1 MTPEPIWLQLDEVLA
16 FHQMSIARFGGGDG
30 LRDRGL
36 LESALERPKNLLAY
50 GDDPTVL
57 DLAAAYCAG
66 IVKNHPF
73 VDGNKR
79 TGFLAGIVF
88 LELNGYRFQASEAE
102 AAGAV
107 IALAAGELDEAGFSA
122 WLAET
127 TSSEA

>member
-57 DLAAAYCAG
+57 DLAAAYSAG